1 MLYNHDLIK
10 KLRIG
15 AFALSAFMGGYAIL
29 TFIDHNIPTVRLVL
43 VFLCIIVSIVSAWM
57 LKKPAKR
64 EFIAYAISMLLVV
77 ILMMFRVVDNI
88 ALDISLFG
96 LIIGLTISFGLQ
108 LKKSNGFA

>member
-15 AFALSAFMGGYAIL
+15 AFAVSAFMGGYAIL
-29 TFIDHNIPTVRLVL
+29 TYLDHNIPALRLIL
-43 VFLCIIVSIVSAWM
+43 VFICIIVSVIATYL

-64 EFIAYAISMLLVV
+64 EFIAYAVSMLLMV

-96 LIIGLTISFGLQ
+96 LIVGLTISFGLQ
-108 LKKSNGFA
+108 LKKSSGFA